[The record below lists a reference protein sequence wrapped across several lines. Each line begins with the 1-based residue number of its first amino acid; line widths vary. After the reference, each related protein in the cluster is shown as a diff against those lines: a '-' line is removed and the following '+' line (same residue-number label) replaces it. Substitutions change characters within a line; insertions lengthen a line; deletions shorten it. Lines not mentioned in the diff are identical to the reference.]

1 MDWRG
6 VDPTAYSHVVF
17 VCGPF
22 GRGPLEAEFLG
33 RFADNTVIGVDLSM
47 LAPLDRWDPFD
58 RLIERDSSDRARPDI
73 VFLSRK
79 PLVPVVGICL
89 VEPYEG
95 ARVAEANAA
104 IRGLITARD
113 AAVVE
118 IDTRLDEN
126 ATGLR
131 SAAEVESLI
140 ARVDA
145 LVTTRLYGMVLALK
159 NGVPP
164 IAIDPE
170 VGGAKIVRQ
179 AGTLGWPLAYS
190 IDKIESSALRARW
203 TTPSPP
209 RRGTWRRPARPAPRI
224 GPARRRG
231 NSSRRWRIPRS
242 AAGSGRSA
250 PRWHRSRH
258 PARSGESTRRSGPMR
273 STLDDGDETLM
284 GFHDHLRRS
293 VRTLVPP
300 PCGDG
305 SARRNRAG
313 RRGPSGRPSP

>member
-1 MDWRG
+1 MAGRPAKVLVAGWLSYEDGHATAGDLLACELVCEWLGEAGYPYEVAVAPPFSEGVDWRG

-17 VCGPF
+17 VGGPF

-47 LAPLDRWDPFD
+47 LAPLERWDPFD
-58 RLIERDSSDRARPDI
+58 RLIERDSSARARPDI

-104 IRGLITARD
+104 IRGLIMARD

-179 AGTLGWPLAYS
+179 AETLGWPLAYS
-190 IDKIESSALRARW
+190 IDKIETSALRGALDYALTAEAR
-203 TTPSPP
+203 
-209 RRGTWRRPARPAPRI
+209 GLAAACAAR
-224 GPARRRG
+224 
-231 NSSRRWRIPRS
+231 
-242 AAGSGRSA
+242 AA
-250 PRWHRSRH
+250 
-258 PARSGESTRRSGPMR
+258 
-273 STLDDGDETLM
+273 D
-284 GFHDHLRRS
+284 
-293 VRTLVPP
+293 
-300 PCGDG
+300 
-305 SARRNRAG
+305 RAG
-313 RRGPSGRPSP
+313 EASREFLAALADPSIGGRKRAVRAAMASEPASRPIG